1 MIGITQVTMSGIQ
14 SAKAERASLVANPW
28 IRRNGWLT
36 SSPGHRAKDRCKL
49 RITNSS
55 RGVAGLRISR
65 ICTIV
70 LAIPLACG
78 LLAQTVSPQLSLFR
92 DDSRVTPVS
101 GESWL
106 IHLNRSF
113 GDTSMGKTGRLG
125 PGPEEK
131 PALQSPVQGTIFS
144 SRDGVT
150 LHGSDLYRLNCQGCH
165 GESGL
170 GAPPEINSVINPVR
184 ATSVAPIMERMKTVG
199 TDISRADA
207 AQLAKQSNTTLLQRL
222 HNGGQN
228 MPPFPHLNE
237 AEVRALVAYLK
248 QLASVPGAEREQVA
262 VRESSVRVGEHIVKS
277 TCQTCHSAAGPD
289 PSPQQL
295 LDGEIPPLNTLTA
308 RKSRPEFI
316 QKVTHGAPVL
326 MGTPPLLYRG
336 RMPVF
341 YYLSGEEAADVYLY
355 LTLYPP
361 SESAN
366 PDTAVALSQQHQA
379 AGGGTPPPQKVLSAS
394 FVRANQPVVVQQ
406 PSQGADLQTV
416 ALLSGVGLFV
426 ILLLAAGLGFTVR
439 EFKRLSA
446 KSAGGRTTVK
456 TMHKGRTEDATAS
469 FLRAS

>member
-1 MIGITQVTMSGIQ
+1 MAMVILAGRCAYAQANHASAPTRNAVRSNDVPVTV
-14 SAKAERASLVANPW
+14 VA
-28 IRRNGWLT
+28 
-36 SSPGHRAKDRCKL
+36 
-49 RITNSS
+49 
-55 RGVAGLRISR
+55 
-65 ICTIV
+65 
-70 LAIPLACG
+70 
-78 LLAQTVSPQLSLFR
+78 
-92 DDSRVTPVS
+92 

-106 IHLNRSF
+106 SHLNLSF
-113 GDTSMGKTGRLG
+113 NETSMGKTGHLG
-125 PGPEEK
+125 PPPSEPAEETARWQ
-131 PALQSPVQGTIFS
+131 PRLSADAAPQTVTI
-144 SRDGVT
+144 
-150 LHGSDLYRLNCQGCH
+150 HGADLYRLKCQGCH
-165 GESGL
+165 GESGQ

-184 ATSVAPIMERMKTVG
+184 ATSVALVMERMRTVG
-199 TDISRADA
+199 MDISHADA
-207 AQLAKQSNTTLLQRL
+207 VNLAQQSNTALLQRL

-248 QLASVPGAEREQVA
+248 ELAGVPGAEREQIA
-262 VRESSVRVGEHIVKS
+262 VRESPVRVGEHIVKS

-316 QKVTHGAPVL
+316 RKVTHGAPIL
-326 MGTPPLLYRG
+326 MGKPPLPYRG

-341 YYLSGEEAADVYLY
+341 YYLSDEEAGDVYLY

-361 SESAN
+361 SELAN
-366 PDTAVALSQQHQA
+366 PDTVVALSLQHQA

-394 FVRANQPVVVQQ
+394 FVPANQPVVVQQ

-416 ALLSGVGLFV
+416 AVLSGVGLFV
-426 ILLLAAGLGFTVR
+426 ILLLAGGLGFTLR

-446 KSAGGRTTVK
+446 NSAGGSTTVK